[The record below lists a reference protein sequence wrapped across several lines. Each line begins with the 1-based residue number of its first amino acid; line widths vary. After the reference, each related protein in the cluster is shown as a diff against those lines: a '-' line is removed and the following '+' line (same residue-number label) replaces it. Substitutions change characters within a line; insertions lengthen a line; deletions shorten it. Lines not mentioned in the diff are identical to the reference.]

1 MSKEIKYFKKQFGK
15 YIESVILPSYPQIVD
30 YKIEEWFPDS
40 QNLNFE
46 FNFYYDSYPDVPD
59 AHIDNLIEDSVR
71 EMINSFSIEEI
82 VYGINF
88 KIKE

>member
-1 MSKEIKYFKKQFGK
+1 MNKEIKYFKKQFGK
-15 YIESVILPSYPQIVD
+15 YIESVILPSFSQIVD
-30 YKIEEWFPDS
+30 YEIEEWFPDS

-46 FNFYYDSYPDVPD
+46 FNFYYDSYPDV
-59 AHIDNLIEDSVR
+59 HIDNLIEDSVR

-82 VYGINF
+82 IYGINF

>member
-1 MSKEIKYFKKQFGK
+1 MNKEIKYFKKQFGK
-15 YIESVILPSYPQIVD
+15 YIESVILPSFSQIVD
-30 YKIEEWFPDS
+30 YEIEEWFPDS

-46 FNFYYDSYPDVPD
+46 FNFYYDSYHDV
-59 AHIDNLIEDSVR
+59 HVDNSIEDSVR

-82 VYGINF
+82 IYGINF

>member
-1 MSKEIKYFKKQFGK
+1 
-15 YIESVILPSYPQIVD
+15 
-30 YKIEEWFPDS
+30 
-40 QNLNFE
+40 LNFE
-46 FNFYYDSYPDVPD
+46 FYFYYDSYPDV
-59 AHIDNLIEDSVR
+59 HVDNSIEDSVR